1 MTNNIRQIPIEEV
14 EVRIATLTPTLH
26 TEFSTLLS
34 KLDDLSN
41 NQRKL
46 LVSYLRIQASRINP
60 RN

>member
-1 MTNNIRQIPIEEV
+1 MTNIKQLPIEEV
-14 EVRIATLTPTLH
+14 ESRVFNNQQTLH

-46 LVSYLRIQASRINP
+46 LVSYLRIQASRIKP
-60 RN
+60 KE

>member
-1 MTNNIRQIPIEEV
+1 MTNIKQLPIEEV
-14 EVRIATLTPTLH
+14 ESRVFNSQPTLH

-46 LVSYLRIQASRINP
+46 LVSYLRIQASRIKP
-60 RN
+60 KE

>member
-1 MTNNIRQIPIEEV
+1 MTNIKQLPIEEV
-14 EVRIATLTPTLH
+14 ESRVFKSQPTLH

-46 LVSYLRIQASRINP
+46 LVSYLRIQASRIKP
-60 RN
+60 KD

>member
-1 MTNNIRQIPIEEV
+1 MTNIKQLPIEEV
-14 EVRIATLTPTLH
+14 ESRVFNSQPNLH

-46 LVSYLRIQASRINP
+46 LVSYLRIQASRIKP
-60 RN
+60 KE